1 MMPEESY
8 KNNEVAFLGEVAD
21 KLSLKDN
28 TRLVFIERFQINND
42 DLNNAALA
50 DVLLTNLRHNNTMR
64 DALRRI
70 FKKLEVEGCH
80 FNDATRDK
88 VNIARQWLRE
98 VLYPWY
104 QLKNM
109 ATSTNKMG
117 PVLQGMSTMDMY
129 TVDPHYPKTVPLD
142 SEIKFEVRL
151 ERRGYLT
158 LLERGTS
165 GEFYCLSPSFLGA
178 LPIFD
183 AGVVSLPMEGAPVDY
198 FRLDGKPGVEEIIA
212 GISQERPRLSWLPQG
227 DQPPLLLEGKHLQE
241 FLTYFQAESDSTL
254 WYMFYDVV

>member
-1 MMPEESY
+1 
-8 KNNEVAFLGEVAD
+8 
-21 KLSLKDN
+21 
-28 TRLVFIERFQINND
+28 
-42 DLNNAALA
+42 
-50 DVLLTNLRHNNTMR
+50 
-64 DALRRI
+64 
-70 FKKLEVEGCH
+70 
-80 FNDATRDK
+80 
-88 VNIARQWLRE
+88 
-98 VLYPWY
+98 
-104 QLKNM
+104 M

-129 TVDPHYPKTVPLD
+129 KVDPHYPKTVPLD